1 MIEKLTHVP
10 IVVSDQE
17 KALRFCTEALG
28 FEKRAD
34 YQLPGNPRWL
44 TVGLKG
50 EELEFVLTHGT
61 QKVETGVGPEAGT
74 GGHHIAFLTEDCVA
88 GYERLKAR
96 GVDFHVGAYK
106 EPQKQAW
113 GISASFKDP
122 DGNLFTML
130 QPNIAGKAATNDD
143 RIFQKTTHVPIVVG
157 DQDRALKFYTEALGF
172 EKRQDYQ
179 QAGRPRWLTVAPKGQ
194 EPEFIL
200 LKGRYVVDPRA
211 PPGAGSGGNHWVFK
225 TNDCRKDF
233 EVLKARGVK
242 FKDPAPVE
250 ANYGI
255 AAYFTDP
262 DSNHLT
268 LLQPGPAP
276 ARKPRG
282 A

>member
-17 KALRFCTEALG
+17 RALKFYMEALG

-44 TVGLKG
+44 TVAAKG
-50 EELEFVLTHGT
+50 EELEFVLAQGR
-61 QKVETGVGPEAGT
+61 QKVELGVGPEAGT
-74 GGHHIAFLTEDCVA
+74 GGHHIAFLTEDCIA

-96 GVDFHVGAYK
+96 GVDFHVGAYE

-113 GISASFKDP
+113 GISASFRDP

-130 QPNIAGKAATNDD
+130 QPNIAGKAATDDD
-143 RIFQKTTHVPIVVG
+143 RIFQKTTHIPIIVG
-157 DQDRALKFYTEALGF
+157 NQDRALKFYTEGLGF

-211 PPGAGSGGNHWVFK
+211 PPGADSGGNHLVFR
-225 TNDCRKDF
+225 TNDCRKDVALF
-233 EVLKARGVK
+233 KSHGVK
-242 FKDPAPVE
+242 FKEPAPKDEPFGVY
-250 ANYGI
+250 AN
-255 AAYFTDP
+255 FTDL
-262 DSNHLT
+262 DGNHFS
-268 LLQPGPAP
+268 LLQPAENQWK
-276 ARKPRG
+276 A
-282 A
+282 